1 MLITTY
7 IYQEALF
14 HLTLLCSASLSS
26 TPRRASDRI
35 PGTYI
40 PSPGKFAERGGRSFT
55 LLPPRFCDMFNIY
68 PPGGGAIRSVKLK
81 SRAAWS
87 GVNGMVR
94 TPRSPGTG
102 IIYNSPS
109 KPFSFVSTWLLFR
122 NIQNGNMS
130 IFLNLDA

>member
-1 MLITTY
+1 MDRQDSALASQSPRDLR
-7 IYQEALF
+7 YQWMGLPWNEWFVTASVI
-14 HLTLLCSASLSS
+14 CS
-26 TPRRASDRI
+26 
-35 PGTYI
+35 TYI
-40 PSPGKFAERGGRSFT
+40 PHSE
-55 LLPPRFCDMFNIY
+55 
-68 PPGGGAIRSVKLK
+68 GAIHSVKLK

-87 GVNGMVR
+87 GVNGMLR

-109 KPFSFVSTWLLFR
+109 NPFSFVSTWLLFR